1 MNLVSNFYSLGLP
14 FLLLI
19 LFGGNSFASS
29 NPNQSKFYL
38 ENRYLYRQA
47 EEQGS
52 RGGGKKEILIYD
64 NQQIGYHRTFLLFL
78 TQNYIS
84 EPHLNEL
91 LIQGMGKGIQGDY
104 EGAIADFGEIIRINP
119 YEVEAYYNRGIAYAR
134 LEDYPKAIA
143 DFNQAIILDQTI
155 AEIYLERAKVYLQLG
170 ERNAA
175 IADLNKAKQ
184 LFNQQGNTTRYQ
196 EVQRLLR

>member
-19 LFGGNSFASS
+19 ALEGKASLANDWS
-29 NPNQSKFYL
+29 HLNQTKSHWKVK
-38 ENRYLYRQA
+38 
-47 EEQGS
+47 EEQISGYS
-52 RGGGKKEILIYD
+52 NQEILDKI
-64 NQQIGYHRTFLLFL
+64 NFSIFV

-84 EPHLNEL
+84 APHLNEL
-91 LIQGMGKGIQGDY
+91 LIQGMEKGIQGDY
-104 EGAIADFGEIIRINP
+104 QGAIADFGEIIRINP
-119 YEVEAYYNRGIAYAR
+119 YEVEAYYNRGIAYAKI
-134 LEDYPKAIA
+134 EDYPKAIA

-155 AEIYLERAKVYLQLG
+155 PEIYLERAKVYLQLG

-175 IADLNKAKQ
+175 IADLNQARQ